1 MHNNISDLAESKLIL
16 LYILHKIK
24 LPISNLVLSEIV
36 LSNNILNYFTLQQ
49 YIFELI
55 SSNLIR
61 NIDRDGKTLM
71 ELSDTGQKVLELFKN
86 RISTDRLDQLDLY
99 LDKHIENIKKEI
111 TVTGEYTIDENNNF
125 IVALNAYENGSILID
140 LKVSVATNKQA
151 KELCT
156 KWKENSSDLYSK
168 ILNTLIN

>member
-16 LYILHKIK
+16 LYILHKVK

-55 SSNLIR
+55 SSDLIHDV
-61 NIDRDGKTLM
+61 DRDGKTLM
-71 ELSDTGQKVLELFKN
+71 EVSDMGKKVLELFKN
-86 RISTDRLDQLDLY
+86 RIASDRLDQLDLY

-111 TVTGEYTIDENNNF
+111 TVTAEYTIDENNNF

-151 KELCT
+151 KELCS
-156 KWKENSSDLYSK
+156 KWKENSSELYSK

>member
-86 RISTDRLDQLDLY
+86 RIATDRLDQLDLY

>member
-55 SSNLIR
+55 SSNLVR
-61 NIDRDGKTLM
+61 NIDRDGKTLL
-71 ELSDTGQKVLELFKN
+71 EVSDTGEKVLELFKN
-86 RISTDRLDQLDLY
+86 RITNDKLDQLDLY

-111 TVTGEYTIDENNNF
+111 TVTAEYTIDENNNF

-151 KELCT
+151 KELCS
-156 KWKENSSDLYSK
+156 KWKENSSELYSK
-168 ILNTLIN
+168 ILNTLIS